1 MKLDVLNGR
10 SQKTNSLKKPKK
22 ISLKKPKKI
31 FSALQK
37 CTTKVCS
44 ALQKSTETE
53 EVNRKKKRGG
63 SIRPDVLNGHSLL
76 SQKPKPLMKPKN
88 SAKKQKKNFTQ
99 KNKKR

>member
-37 CTTKVCS
+37 CTTKV
-44 ALQKSTETE
+44 
-53 EVNRKKKRGG
+53 NRDRRSQQEKKEGG
-63 SIRPDVLNGHSLL
+63 SIRPDVLNGHSLFL

-88 SAKKQKKNFTQ
+88 SAKIQKKNVTQ